1 MNPQSNIEYIAIEE
15 AGVCLAQ
22 AKHLI
27 VDLDGTLIRE
37 DEAVEGAVELLARYR
52 DRYVIVS
59 NNSTHTADGV
69 VRRLGRLGLHVVPE
83 RIVLAGEQTV
93 DFMRHQHPEARLLFA
108 GSRALQRYAVGSGCL
123 LVKSEAD
130 FVVLGLDPGFNYARL
145 CVIVDQL
152 RCGARL
158 VVTNC
163 DVSHPGAEGRLV
175 PETGAVLAAVMA
187 ASGVQPVHVTGKP
200 ETPLLQEG
208 LRRLG
213 ATPDNTVVIGDNPAT
228 DAKGAG
234 NLGMR
239 CLLVDNSGQA
249 GAASLSAL
257 LRAADAARAGELTA
271 VQSAKRISALLR
283 P

>member
-1 MNPQSNIEYIAIEE
+1 
-15 AGVCLAQ
+15 
-22 AKHLI
+22 
-27 VDLDGTLIRE
+27 
-37 DEAVEGAVELLARYR
+37 
-52 DRYVIVS
+52 
-59 NNSTHTADGV
+59 
-69 VRRLGRLGLHVVPE
+69 
-83 RIVLAGEQTV
+83 
-93 DFMRHQHPEARLLFA
+93 MRHQHPEARLLFA

-234 NLGMR
+234 NLGM
-239 CLLVDNSGQA
+239 VS
-249 GAASLSAL
+249 SLFWL
-257 LRAADAARAGELTA
+257 
-271 VQSAKRISALLR
+271 
-283 P
+283 